1 MRGEDRVISI
11 GGNAKMNEFCAI
23 MGLCNL
29 KHIDEAIQA
38 RKERY
43 AHYIELLKDTVG
55 IKRLGRNKNAT
66 NNYAYFP
73 ILVKTEETEM
83 GYMII

>member
-1 MRGEDRVISI
+1 
-11 GGNAKMNEFCAI
+11 MNEFCAI

-55 IKRLGRNKNAT
+55 IKRLGRNKT
-66 NNYAYFP
+66 QP
-73 ILVKTEETEM
+73 IIMRIFQYLSKRNMEETEM